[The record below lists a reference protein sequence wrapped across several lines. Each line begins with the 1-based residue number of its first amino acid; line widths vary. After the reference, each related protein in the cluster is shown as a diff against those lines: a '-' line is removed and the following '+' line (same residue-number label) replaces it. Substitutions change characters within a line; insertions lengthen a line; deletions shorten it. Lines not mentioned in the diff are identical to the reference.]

1 MSNAILTA
9 DAPVARKRPDF
20 THVSDVMLYD
30 IARHTASLLIAE
42 LIARCDAAAMDES
55 DREQWEARLRLVDEQ
70 VAALNPDDRAGL
82 IAQNEAW
89 DDESHALR
97 DRA

>member
-1 MSNAILTA
+1 MSNVILTA
-9 DAPVARKRPDF
+9 DAPVARTRPDF

-42 LIARCDAAAMDES
+42 LLTRSDAAPDES
-55 DREQWEARLRLVDEQ
+55 DRERWEARLRLVDEQ
-70 VAALNPDDRAGL
+70 VAALNPADRAGL

>member
-1 MSNAILTA
+1 MSNTMLTA
-9 DAPVARKRPDF
+9 DAPVARTRPDF
-20 THVSDVMLYD
+20 THVSDATLYAS
-30 IARHTASLLIAE
+30 ARHPASLLIAE
-42 LIARCDAAAMDES
+42 LIARADAATDES
-55 DREQWEARLRLVDEQ
+55 DQEQWEARLRLVDEQ
-70 VAALNPDDRAGL
+70 VSALNPDDRAGL

>member
-1 MSNAILTA
+1 MSNTILTA
-9 DAPVARKRPDF
+9 DTPVAWTRPDF

-42 LIARCDAAAMDES
+42 LIARSDAATDES
-55 DREQWEARLRLVDEQ
+55 DRERWEARLRLVDEQ
-70 VAALNPDDRAGL
+70 AAALNPADRAGL

>member
-1 MSNAILTA
+1 MSHTMLTG
-9 DAPVARKRPDF
+9 DAPAARTRPDF

-42 LIARCDAAAMDES
+42 LLARVVAADDEVER
-55 DREQWEARLRLVDEQ
+55 DRWEARVRLVDEQ
-70 VAALNPDDRAGL
+70 VAAMNPDDRAGL

>member
-1 MSNAILTA
+1 MSGTILIA
-9 DAPVARKRPDF
+9 DAPAPRTRPDF

-42 LIARCDAAAMDES
+42 LIARADAATNES
-55 DREQWEARLRLVDEQ
+55 DREQWEARLRLVDEH
-70 VAALNPDDRAGL
+70 VAALNPDDRSGM

-97 DRA
+97 DRT

>member
-1 MSNAILTA
+1 MSNTILTA
-9 DAPVARKRPDF
+9 DAPAARTRPDF

-42 LIARCDAAAMDES
+42 LIARSDAATDES
-55 DREQWEARLRLVDEQ
+55 DRERWEARLRLVDEQ
-70 VAALNPDDRAGL
+70 VAALNPADRAGL

>member
-1 MSNAILTA
+1 MNNAMLTA
-9 DAPVARKRPDF
+9 EAPVARTRPDF

-42 LIARCDAAAMDES
+42 LIARSDSAQNQD
-55 DREQWEARLRLVDEQ
+55 DRERWEARLRLVDEQ
-70 VAALNPDDRAGL
+70 VAALHPGDRAGL

>member
-1 MSNAILTA
+1 MSNTMLTA
-9 DAPVARKRPDF
+9 DAPVARTRPDF

-42 LIARCDAAAMDES
+42 LIARADAATDES
-55 DREQWEARLRLVDEQ
+55 DQEQWEARLRLVDEQ
-70 VAALNPDDRAGL
+70 VSALNPDDRAGL

>member
-1 MSNAILTA
+1 MSNTMLTA
-9 DAPVARKRPDF
+9 DAPVARTRPDF

-42 LIARCDAAAMDES
+42 LIARTDAATDES

>member
-1 MSNAILTA
+1 MSNTALTA
-9 DAPVARKRPDF
+9 DAPVARTRPDF

-42 LIARCDAAAMDES
+42 LIARSDAATGES
-55 DREQWEARLRLVDEQ
+55 DRERWGARLRLVDEQ
-70 VAALNPDDRAGL
+70 VAALNPADRAGL